1 MFKIFFLIK
10 SKKKYLA
17 IIKIPKAPKVPPTI
31 AIKPP
36 TQVPNKKP
44 LVIDSKEAIG
54 KLQRIKNPYKTMNMD
69 IENM

>member
-1 MFKIFFLIK
+1 MK
-10 SKKKYLA
+10 SEKKYFA

-36 TQVPNKKP
+36 IQVPNKKP

-54 KLQRIKNPYKTMNMD
+54 KLHKINNPYKTTNMD
-69 IENM
+69 IENI